1 MEIILPL
8 LISFIAGLST
18 VLGSFLIFLKPKNI
32 NNYIGASLAFSAS
45 IMILLS
51 IVELI
56 PEGFIYL
63 EYKFKF
69 LIATII
75 LFLMI
80 FIGNFLSKS
89 INKKI
94 AKQKEIN
101 SNLYRV
107 GVLSMIALM
116 LHNLPEGIL
125 TFLSSMVDIEM
136 GLKYGV
142 AIMLHNIPEGIAIA
156 VPIYYATKNKRKAI
170 KATFLSG
177 LSEPLGAILAW
188 IFLRNFINSFL
199 ISLILLF
206 VAGLM
211 ISISIN
217 DIFDE
222 ANKYSRKS
230 VIIGIILASILFTM
244 NFVLF

>member
-1 MEIILPL
+1 MEIIGPL

-18 VLGSFLIFLKPKNI
+18 IIGSLLIFFKPKNI
-32 NNYIGASLAFSAS
+32 NNYIGGSLAFSAS
-45 IMILLS
+45 IMLLLS
-51 IVELI
+51 ITELI

-63 EYKFKF
+63 EYKYNF
-69 LIATII
+69 LIASIM

-80 FIGNFLSKS
+80 FFGNFLSKS
-89 INKKI
+89 INDKINKVKKI
-94 AKQKEIN
+94 D

-116 LHNLPEGIL
+116 MHNLPEGIL
-125 TFLSSMVDIEM
+125 TFLSSIIDIKL
-136 GLKYGV
+136 GIRLSI

-156 VPIYYATKNKRKAI
+156 VPIYYATKNKYKAV
-170 KATFLSG
+170 KATLISG
-177 LSEPLGAILAW
+177 LSEPLGAIIAW
-188 IFLRNFINSFL
+188 IFLRNYINNL
-199 ISLILLF
+199 IISIILLF

-217 DIFDE
+217 DIFEE

-230 VIIGIILASILFTM
+230 IIIGILLASILFILNM
-244 NFVLF
+244 IFI

>member
-1 MEIILPL
+1 MEIIGPL

-18 VLGSFLIFLKPKNI
+18 IIGSLLIFFKPKNI
-32 NNYIGASLAFSAS
+32 NNYIGGSLAFSAS
-45 IMILLS
+45 IMLLLS
-51 IVELI
+51 ITELI

-63 EYKFKF
+63 EYKYNF
-69 LIATII
+69 LIASIM

-80 FIGNFLSKS
+80 FFGNFLSKS
-89 INKKI
+89 INDKINKVKKI
-94 AKQKEIN
+94 D

-116 LHNLPEGIL
+116 MHNLPEGIL
-125 TFLSSMVDIEM
+125 TFLSSMIDIKL
-136 GLKYGV
+136 GIRLSI

-156 VPIYYATKNKRKAI
+156 VPIYYATKNKYKAV
-170 KATFLSG
+170 KATLISG
-177 LSEPLGAILAW
+177 LSEPLGAIIAW
-188 IFLRNFINSFL
+188 IFLRNYINNL
-199 ISLILLF
+199 IISIILLF

-217 DIFDE
+217 DIFEE

-230 VIIGIILASILFTM
+230 IIIGILLASILFILNM
-244 NFVLF
+244 IFI